1 MFTVVDKHYNSLMND
16 YWYRI
21 DVQDHKLIHW
31 IVKQPQRL
39 WYHIEHSNHGVSY
52 TINEELYTV
61 LQLTWGDQ

>member
-21 DVQDHKLIHW
+21 DISNSDLRNW
-31 IVKQPQRL
+31 LVKQPSRL
-39 WYHIEHSNHGVSY
+39 WCHIEFSNYGDSY
-52 TINEELYTV
+52 TINEELYTL